1 MNSNNNLPKLNN
13 DTANETSIFKKV
25 VVPVETPKENPNAT
39 SSTFNSQKED
49 TKNSNTQDNDN
60 FKTIIKASI
69 DYIKTASSQNIF
81 KLLTELIFVL
91 VFVIIVKFPFDL
103 IIDLG
108 HNIFTALG
116 IDYTSNALAFWNISF
131 NVLYT
136 IIGLCLYA
144 YLYKERVYKNVI
156 KKNNNSK
163 KAPTK

>member
-1 MNSNNNLPKLNN
+1 MISNNNLTKFNN
-13 DTANETSIFKKV
+13 DSTSETSIFKKFSSLNDKN
-25 VVPVETPKENPNAT
+25 TT
-39 SSTFNSQKED
+39 SSTLNDKKDD
-49 TKNSNTQDNDN
+49 TKNFDTQDNDTL
-60 FKTIIKASI
+60 KTVIKASI
-69 DYIKTASSQNIF
+69 DYIKTANSQNIF

>member
-13 DTANETSIFKKV
+13 NATSETSIFKKV
-25 VVPVETPKENPNAT
+25 SSLNDKNTT
-39 SSTFNSQKED
+39 SSTFNEKKDD
-49 TKNSNTQDNDN
+49 TKNFDTQDNDTL
-60 FKTIIKASI
+60 KTVIKASI
-69 DYIKTASSQNIF
+69 DYIKTANSQNIF

-136 IIGLCLYA
+136 VIGLCLYA

-163 KAPTK
+163 KGPTK

>member
-13 DTANETSIFKKV
+13 DATSETSIFKKV
-25 VVPVETPKENPNAT
+25 SSLNDKNAT
-39 SSTFNSQKED
+39 PSTFNDKKDD
-49 TKNSNTQDNDN
+49 TKNSTTQDNDN
-60 FKTIIKASI
+60 LKTVIKASI
-69 DYIKTASSQNIF
+69 DYIKTANSQNIF

-116 IDYTSNALAFWNISF
+116 IDYTSNALAFWNIFF
-131 NVLYT
+131 NILYT
-136 IIGLCLYA
+136 MIGLCLYA

-156 KKNNNSK
+156 KKNNNFK

>member
-13 DTANETSIFKKV
+13 NATSETSIFKKV
-25 VVPVETPKENPNAT
+25 SSLNDKNTT
-39 SSTFNSQKED
+39 SSTLNDKKDD
-49 TKNSNTQDNDN
+49 TKNSTTQDNDN
-60 FKTIIKASI
+60 LKTVIKASI
-69 DYIKTASSQNIF
+69 DYIKTANSQNIF

-136 IIGLCLYA
+136 VIGLCLYA

>member
-13 DTANETSIFKKV
+13 NTTSETSIFKKV
-25 VVPVETPKENPNAT
+25 SSPIDNKNAT
-39 SSTFNSQKED
+39 PSTFNEKKDD
-49 TKNSNTQDNDN
+49 TKNSTTQDNDTL
-60 FKTIIKASI
+60 KTVIKASI
-69 DYIKTASSQNIF
+69 DYIKTANSQNIF

>member
-13 DTANETSIFKKV
+13 DTTSETSIFKKV
-25 VVPVETPKENPNAT
+25 SSLNDNNAT
-39 SSTFNSQKED
+39 SSALNYKKD
-49 TKNSNTQDNDN
+49 DPKNFDNQDNDTL
-60 FKTIIKASI
+60 KTVIKASI
-69 DYIKTASSQNIF
+69 DYIKTANSQNIF

-163 KAPTK
+163 KASTK